1 MVIRAARENRP
12 APHVKRQLTF
22 GLILY
27 EVMTDISTIP
37 VAFVVGGLAGT
48 IASGIFLKSQTA
60 N

>member
-1 MVIRAARENRP
+1 M
-12 APHVKRQLTF
+12 KRQLTF